1 MTPGLEITEEE
12 DGPVNLQSF
21 NLIERLGKGS
31 FGSVYLVEKKSNKKI
46 YAMKV
51 LEKEKVLKQNLV
63 RYAMTERNVLCLA
76 QHPFIVSLN
85 FAFQSYQRLYLILD
99 YCPGGDM
106 GMALSKQKRFT
117 EEVARMYL
125 CEIILAIEYLHQN
138 NIVFRDLKPDNVVFD
153 DEGHALLT
161 DFGLSKEGLG
171 GS

>member
-1 MTPGLEITEEE
+1 VL
-12 DGPVNLQSF
+12 
-21 NLIERLGKGS
+21 ERLGKGS
-31 FGSVYLVEKKSNKKI
+31 FGSVYLVEKKSTGDI
-46 YAMKV
+46 YAMKI

-76 QHPFIVSLN
+76 AHPFIVSLN
-85 FAFQSYQRLYLILD
+85 FAFQTSQRLYLILD

-153 DEGHALLT
+153 
-161 DFGLSKEGLG
+161 
-171 GS
+171 